1 MTYRPRF
8 RVTYDIV
15 TPESAENGE
24 AAEGGFVTP
33 GNWHAPIEE
42 ALTTPDSDLEM
53 DLREALRLVSPSYDS
68 GRWFDEPEHNTDYRT
83 GAVESRALHPPKNIT
98 PASYRRL
105 ARYLGVR

>member
-24 AAEGGFVTP
+24 AAENGFISDYGLRYET
-33 GNWHAPIEE
+33 APPCM
-42 ALTTPDSDLEM
+42 T
-53 DLREALRLVSPSYDS
+53 LREALRLVSPSYDC

-105 ARYLGVR
+105 ARLLRVR